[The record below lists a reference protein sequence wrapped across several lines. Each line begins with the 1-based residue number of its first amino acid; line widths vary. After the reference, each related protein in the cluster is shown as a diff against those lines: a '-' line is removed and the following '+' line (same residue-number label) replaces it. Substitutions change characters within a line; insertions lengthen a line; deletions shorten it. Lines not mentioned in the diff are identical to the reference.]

1 MKKNFLS
8 ATERNAL
15 QSGDIIFIAE
25 GYPVCRMIAATCQSW
40 ESHVGIIFRE
50 PDGRLVVAES
60 RVPFASITT
69 LDKFLARTVG
79 GRFAICRVAGGLTEE
94 QISRL
99 QAAAE
104 KRLGRIY
111 HQGFDFD
118 SPREFCSKFVYGSYL
133 EALGV
138 EIGKLETFHELFANN
153 PAAPQLGWRL
163 WFLGFIPWR
172 RRTVTPASQLRS
184 PQLRRILVGAI

>member
-8 ATERNAL
+8 EADRNAL
-15 QSGDIIFIAE
+15 QSGDIVFIAE
-25 GYPVCRMIAATCQSW
+25 WYPVCRMIAATCRSW

-60 RVPFASITT
+60 RVPFASVTT
-69 LDKFLARTVG
+69 LDKFLARTTG
-79 GRFAICRVAGGLTEE
+79 GRFAICRLTGGLAEA
-94 QISRL
+94 QAIHLR
-99 QAAAE
+99 AAAE

-118 SPREFCSKFVYGSYL
+118 STREFCSKFVYGTYL
-133 EALGV
+133 DALGIEV
-138 EIGKLETFHELFANN
+138 GKLETFHELFANN
-153 PAAPQLGWRL
+153 PTAPKWCWRL
-163 WFLGFIPWR
+163 WFLGFIPWW

-184 PQLRRILVGAI
+184 PRLQTVLTTAS